1 MKATIKN
8 IETEELL
15 IEEIQFDGS
24 IDELRDFFAE
34 MGIVM
39 PKIYRMKDADADA
52 DPAPTKDEWNDCAKE
67 RDAVEP
73 PNDKADDCPQK
84 CSDEA
89 DELPVALCGFEKL
102 TGRDRIVDLPHA
114 SAIMRDV
121 DGTAIKVDVAW
132 RDTKKVGATAAMER
146 LWDSLRRSVMS
157 GTTKSIDK
165 AFVATSNTLYI
176 KMARA
181 CDVKSVAND
190 ACSKVE
196 GYFGQKHVECVTFI
210 SSGEMPTRV

>member
-1 MKATIKN
+1 MKATIRN
-8 IETEELL
+8 LETSELL
-15 IEEIQFDGS
+15 IEEIQFNGS

-39 PKIYRMKDADADA
+39 PKIYRKKDADA
-52 DPAPTKDEWNDCAKE
+52 DPAPSKDEWGDCKKE
-67 RDAVEP
+67 RNAVEP
-73 PNDKADDCPQK
+73 SNNKASDCPQN
-84 CSDEA
+84 CA
-89 DELPVALCGFEKL
+89 DEGDEIPVALCGFEKL
-102 TGRDRIVDLPHA
+102 AGRDRIVDLPHV
-114 SAIMRDV
+114 SAIIRDV
-121 DGTAIKVDVAW
+121 DGGATKVDVTW
-132 RDTKKVGATAAMER
+132 GNTKKVNAATVMEK
-146 LWDSLRRSVMS
+146 LWDNLRRSVMS

>member
-8 IETEELL
+8 LETEALL
-15 IEEIQFDGS
+15 IEEIEFSGS
-24 IDELRDFFAE
+24 INELRDFFAE

-39 PKIYRMKDADADA
+39 PKIYHTEDAEI
-52 DPAPTKDEWNDCAKE
+52 DPTPSKDEWGDCKKE
-67 RDAVEP
+67 RNAVEP
-73 PNDKADDCPQK
+73 PKDVQDNRSQK
-84 CSDEA
+84 CADEA
-89 DELPVALCGFEKL
+89 DEIPIALCGFEKL
-102 TGRDRIVDLPHA
+102 AGRDRIVDLPHV

-121 DGTAIKVDVAW
+121 DGSAIKVDVAW
-132 RDTKKVGATAAMER
+132 GDTKRIGATAAMEK

-165 AFVATSNTLYI
+165 AFVATGNTLYI

-181 CDVKSVAND
+181 CNVKSVAND

>member
-8 IETEELL
+8 IETSELL
-15 IEEIQFDGS
+15 IEEVQFDGS

-39 PKIYRMKDADADA
+39 PKICRKEDTDNS
-52 DPAPTKDEWNDCAKE
+52 APPKDEWDDCKRE
-67 RDAVEP
+67 NNAVEP
-73 PNDKADDCPQK
+73 PKDKAGDYPQK

-102 TGRDRIVDLPHA
+102 AGRDRIADLPHV

-121 DGTAIKVDVAW
+121 DGDAVKVDVTW
-132 RDTKKVGATAAMER
+132 GDTKKIGATAAMEK

-165 AFVATSNTLYI
+165 AFVATGNTLYI

-181 CDVKSVAND
+181 CNVKSVVHD
-190 ACSKVE
+190 ACDRVE

-210 SSGEMPTRV
+210 SSGEMSTRL

>member
-8 IETEELL
+8 IETQELL
-15 IEEIQFDGS
+15 IEEIQFEGS
-24 IDELRDFFAE
+24 VDELRDFFAE

-39 PKIYRMKDADADA
+39 PKVYLKESTDNA
-52 DPAPTKDEWNDCAKE
+52 PAPSNDGWEDCKKKNNAVAPPKDELESCQQTGTN
-67 RDAVEP
+67 
-73 PNDKADDCPQK
+73 
-84 CSDEA
+84 EA
-89 DELPVALCGFEKL
+89 FEISTVLCGFEKL
-102 TGRDRIVDLPHA
+102 AGRDRIVDLPHV

-121 DGTAIKVDVAW
+121 DGSAIKVDVAW
-132 RDTKKVGATAAMER
+132 GDTKRIGATAAMEK

-165 AFVATSNTLYI
+165 AFVATDNTLYI

-181 CDVKSVAND
+181 CNVKSVAHD
-190 ACSKVE
+190 ACDRVE

-210 SSGEMPTRV
+210 SNGEMPTRV